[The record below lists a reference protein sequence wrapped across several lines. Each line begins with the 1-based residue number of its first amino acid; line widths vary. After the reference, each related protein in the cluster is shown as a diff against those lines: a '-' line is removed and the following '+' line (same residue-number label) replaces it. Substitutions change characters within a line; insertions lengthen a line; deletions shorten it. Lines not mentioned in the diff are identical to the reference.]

1 MALLKTRASKALPT
15 RAISYIM
22 NPTKSECS
30 DTINLLGNAPYSKQF
45 QDTARLYNNKY
56 DKADSR
62 KYYHFKLNYDP
73 GDNIKNG
80 GRMTANNV
88 LDMAREFTEKAF
100 PGYEAVISV
109 HGDKPHLHAH
119 IIINAVSVETG
130 NMLHINDRTQRKYK
144 DLAQQITSEH
154 GFTAIDWRKA
164 TKEKREATKAVEVV
178 PEKPREYSQN
188 EKYIIERLGKGAKF
202 KEYSWKEQLRDDIS
216 SALRKSATKEEFV
229 SLLYQKGI
237 QLSRSTDKTISFIAQ
252 GQNKAIRGERLGA
265 DYTAASIADT
275 IKANA
280 AARAAEKTIP
290 ARMSDIISKYNI
302 EQKQDISAE
311 IEKKMKDVT
320 DRYNKTKRE
329 VWTLARRNTTAKRV
343 ARYLNDY
350 INGTAEHKAAILE
363 QLKTFNID
371 PDKITAVDINAVITE
386 RTAVIAEKDRELEQL
401 MQERRELRELQRA
414 TDEVNKEKQ
423 KEDDHQNIDGRD
435 ETI

>member
-119 IIINAVSVETG
+119 IITNAVSVETG

-164 TKEKREATKAVEVV
+164 TKDKRDTTKAVEIV
-178 PEKPREYSQN
+178 PEEPREYSQN

-202 KEYSWKEQLRDDIS
+202 KEYSWKSSSVMTYHQHYAKARRRKSLFLSFTKKAYSCLAQQIRPYLLLRKDRTRQYAASD
-216 SALRKSATKEEFV
+216 SAL
-229 SLLYQKGI
+229 
-237 QLSRSTDKTISFIAQ
+237 
-252 GQNKAIRGERLGA
+252 
-265 DYTAASIADT
+265 
-275 IKANA
+275 
-280 AARAAEKTIP
+280 
-290 ARMSDIISKYNI
+290 
-302 EQKQDISAE
+302 
-311 IEKKMKDVT
+311 
-320 DRYNKTKRE
+320 
-329 VWTLARRNTTAKRV
+329 TTPPQA
-343 ARYLNDY
+343 
-350 INGTAEHKAAILE
+350 
-363 QLKTFNID
+363 
-371 PDKITAVDINAVITE
+371 
-386 RTAVIAEKDRELEQL
+386 
-401 MQERRELRELQRA
+401 
-414 TDEVNKEKQ
+414 
-423 KEDDHQNIDGRD
+423 
-435 ETI
+435 